1 MATTT
6 EQKPAP
12 QQPAAEPARAAAS
25 GKRHIETGILYVL
38 STYNN
43 TKVTLTDNK
52 GNTIAFASAGG
63 LGFSGAK
70 KGTPFAAAKV
80 GETVG
85 ERAKSIGL
93 REVAVVVKG
102 VGAGRE
108 SSIRS
113 FAGKGIGILRI
124 TDATPIPHNGPR
136 PPRARRV

>member
-1 MATTT
+1 MASDTATKK
-6 EQKPAP
+6 EGSKGN
-12 QQPAAEPARAAAS
+12 S
-25 GKRHIETGILYVL
+25 SKRRVETGILFVQ

-43 TKVTLTDNK
+43 TLLTLADTK
-52 GNTIAFASAGG
+52 GNTVAFASSGG

-80 GETVG
+80 GDVVG
-85 ERAKSIGL
+85 EKAKNMGMK
-93 REVAVVVKG
+93 EVSVIVKG

-113 FAGKGIGILRI
+113 FTAKGISLIRI

-136 PPRARRV
+136 PPRPRRV